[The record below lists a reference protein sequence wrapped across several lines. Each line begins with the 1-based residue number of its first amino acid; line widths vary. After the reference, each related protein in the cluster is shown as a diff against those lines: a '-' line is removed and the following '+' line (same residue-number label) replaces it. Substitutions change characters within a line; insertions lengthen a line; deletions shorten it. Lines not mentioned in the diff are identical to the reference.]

1 MDLPGKKQRCVVFA
15 ITIVTLRVI
24 YKKVHFDESFSTL
37 HGKFYVLLSIIQF
50 CTCIGG
56 PYFLKIYSN

>member
-37 HGKFYVLLSIIQF
+37 HGKFYV
-50 CTCIGG
+50 
-56 PYFLKIYSN
+56 

>member
-1 MDLPGKKQRCVVFA
+1 MTHKHFILAGFVIDLPGMKQRCVVFA

-37 HGKFYVLLSIIQF
+37 HGKFYI
-50 CTCIGG
+50 
-56 PYFLKIYSN
+56 